1 MCGPSS
7 NLLQNLLQSSSCPRP
22 HGRPV
27 GHKDCTMFAVSDAIH
42 ATFVVVPIS
51 RAMNVQLIFAVSCV
65 FVVGA
70 ATQPPSPLRVD
81 GLVAAT
87 FTPFLDDRARTF
99 NPPVIEAYV
108 DWLNSTGVQYVY
120 ASGTT
125 GESVK
130 LTTAERLEQAQ
141 VYVTALRKFPSMKL
155 IVHVGAECLA
165 DAIAMAANAEKIGA
179 DAIAAMPPS
188 FFKPASVEAL
198 SAHMSAIAMAAPSLP
213 FYYYHIPSMNNVI
226 FPMYDLVLEME
237 KTGAPNF
244 VGIKYTGL
252 YQSPSFMDV
261 AKIIGYKNNKYE
273 VLCGRDE
280 MMIEALAAGITGFV
294 GSQYNYAGD
303 LYNSI
308 RYAWQKGD
316 IKRAR
321 ELQLAAIH
329 LLDVALDT
337 LPKTADGPKSVM
349 SFVLPIGQ
357 ARLPNLPVSSEEMA
371 TLKAG
376 AQRWCNDVA
385 HILHVQLC
393 GRIIRR
399 S

>member
-1 MCGPSS
+1 
-7 NLLQNLLQSSSCPRP
+7 
-22 HGRPV
+22 
-27 GHKDCTMFAVSDAIH
+27 
-42 ATFVVVPIS
+42 
-51 RAMNVQLIFAVSCV
+51 
-65 FVVGA
+65 
-70 ATQPPSPLRVD
+70 
-81 GLVAAT
+81 
-87 FTPFLDDRARTF
+87 
-99 NPPVIEAYV
+99 
-108 DWLNSTGVQYVY
+108 
-120 ASGTT
+120 
-125 GESVK
+125 
-130 LTTAERLEQAQ
+130 
-141 VYVTALRKFPSMKL
+141 
-155 IVHVGAECLA
+155 
-165 DAIAMAANAEKIGA
+165 
-179 DAIAAMPPS
+179 
-188 FFKPASVEAL
+188 
-198 SAHMSAIAMAAPSLP
+198 
-213 FYYYHIPSMNNVI
+213 
-226 FPMYDLVLEME
+226 MYDLVLEME

-393 GRIIRR
+393 GRIALIRR